1 MIPGNSNPLLAF
13 RGQSYQV
20 SRSLRFNALDS
31 AYLFRA
37 PTLVGNRKKW
47 TWSGWVKVF
56 DLSSTQVILSAGPPD
71 TSANET
77 GLISL
82 FLNSGRLW
90 VKSWHA
96 IGAFTE
102 ITSTSFLRD
111 VTAWYHIVV
120 ALDTDNATAADRIQL
135 YANNN
140 RLSVTGSYPS
150 LGTQYSLNNTV
161 AHGICR
167 YVWNGAYPTDIQLA
181 EINFVDGQALL
192 PTSFGATDAY
202 GEWRP
207 IPYSGTYGTNG
218 YKLNFSDN
226 SAATAGTLG
235 KDQAGT
241 NNWTPVNLSVTAGA
255 GNDSHVDTPTSYG
268 TDTGVGG
275 EVRGNYAGLNP
286 LHTYLAT
293 TTNGGLDC
301 TTITGWIGSTHH
313 MSTGKWYA
321 EFTVVSGTTQMFG
334 VCTSA
339 HNATTRPWQTAG
351 TPGVTYYVSNGGI
364 YVDGSFATSVGGA
377 VANNIIS
384 VAIDVD
390 TRSVVIRKNN
400 VIITTRTIGV
410 ANSYMFYVSDGG
422 TSSTATV
429 NFGQRPFAYT
439 APSGYKALC
448 DTNLDAGSITT
459 NGTFTGNANANGPCV
474 WLNGTPTAM
483 TINGNAVTFGT
494 HADKLASGFKL
505 RTANLTH
512 NASGNNTYSVTTTG
526 NPFKY
531 ARAQLNP

>member
-1 MIPGNSNPLLAF
+1 MIPGSCNPLLF
-13 RGQSYQV
+13 STGLTYQV
-20 SRSLRFNALDS
+20 SRSLRFNATDS
-31 AYLFRA
+31 AHLIRTPSVA
-37 PTLVGNRKKW
+37 GNRKKW
-47 TWSGWVKVF
+47 TWSGWIKVF
-56 DLSSTQVILSAGPPD
+56 DVSSVQAIFSAGPLS
-71 TSANET
+71 TSGDPT
-77 GLISL
+77 GLATLFIS
-82 FLNSGRLW
+82 SGRLW
-90 VKSWHA
+90 FKCWHA
-96 IGAFTE
+96 TGSATE
-102 ITSTSFLRD
+102 VTSTSFLRD
-111 VTAWYHIVV
+111 TTSWYHILVS
-120 ALDTDNATAADRIQL
+120 LDTDSATASDRIQL
-135 YANNN
+135 YVNNS
-140 RLSVTGSYPS
+140 RLSVSGTYPPIS
-150 LGTQYSLNNTV
+150 TQYSVNNTV
-161 AHGICR
+161 THNLCR
-167 YVWNGAYPTDIQLA
+167 YVWDGTYLLDAQLA

-202 GEWRP
+202 GEWQP

-226 SAATAGTLG
+226 SAATAVTLG

-255 GNDSHVDTPTSYG
+255 GNDSHVDNPTSYG

-286 LHTYLAT
+286 LHTYLAS

-301 TTITGWIGSTHH
+301 TTATGWIGSTHH

-377 VANNIIS
+377 AANNIIS

-400 VIITTRTIGV
+400 VTVTTRTIGV

-505 RTANLTH
+505 RTSSLTH